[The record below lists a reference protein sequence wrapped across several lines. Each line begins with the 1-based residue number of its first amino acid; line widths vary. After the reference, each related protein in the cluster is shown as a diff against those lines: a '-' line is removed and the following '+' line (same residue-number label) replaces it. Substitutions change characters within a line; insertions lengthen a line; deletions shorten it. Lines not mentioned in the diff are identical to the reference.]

1 MTIQEDAMV
10 DIGEEDVE
18 INTYSP
24 DDAEDED
31 GSRDQ

>member
-1 MTIQEDAMV
+1 MTIQEDAMA

-24 DDAEDED
+24 DAEDED
-31 GSRDQ
+31 GSSNQ